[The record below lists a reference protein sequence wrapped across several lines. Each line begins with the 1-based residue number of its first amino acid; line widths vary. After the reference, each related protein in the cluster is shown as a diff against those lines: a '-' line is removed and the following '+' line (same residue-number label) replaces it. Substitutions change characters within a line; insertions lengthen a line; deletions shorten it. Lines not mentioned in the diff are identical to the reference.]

1 LNVQLEVKRCP
12 ALLLSKRQLAWI
24 IHDECRPRRKLLILL
39 SYAAGAESVEFSGT
53 KSSARP
59 FP

>member
-1 LNVQLEVKRCP
+1 MKHCP